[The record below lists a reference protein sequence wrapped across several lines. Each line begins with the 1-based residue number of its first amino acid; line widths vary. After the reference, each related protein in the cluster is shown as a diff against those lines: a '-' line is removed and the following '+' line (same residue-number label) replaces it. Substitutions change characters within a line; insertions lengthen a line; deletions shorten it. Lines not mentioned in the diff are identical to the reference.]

1 MDTTS
6 STDVIIEKMKGK
18 LVILIGTLRS
28 GGAERVVSEVS
39 AMYANYFK
47 EVIVLTYYDT
57 EVFYKFDS
65 RVRLECVERQ
75 TKSRSM
81 LKNILWIRRF
91 AKAEHPDMFLSFLL
105 RFNILSIWALM
116 FLSTPVA
123 VCERSDPQW
132 VSTRWLRWMRN
143 FSYRFCKR
151 IQVQTAAGKTCF
163 PLAVQDKILV
173 IPNPNHIS
181 VAERNMCLEQVK
193 EKRIVTV
200 GRLIP
205 VKNHKLLID
214 AFSIVSKE
222 FPDYT
227 LDFYGD
233 GELKT
238 ELLKIATE
246 QGLEKKVIFHGN
258 VNDVPQQIASAQMFV
273 LSSDIEG
280 MPNALMEAM
289 ALGLPCVAT
298 DVSGV
303 RDIIED
309 GENGFIVPVGDK
321 MAMADRMRKLIESE
335 DLRKTFTEKSAS
347 VLSKFDEEQIFK
359 LWVEL
364 VS

>member
-1 MDTTS
+1 MDTAPS
-6 STDVIIEKMKGK
+6 SDVIIEKMKGK
-18 LVILIGTLRS
+18 LVIFIGTLRS

-39 AMYANYFK
+39 AMYADYFK
-47 EVIVLTYYDT
+47 EVIVLSYYDT

-75 TKSRSM
+75 TKSTSM
-81 LKNILWIRRF
+81 LKNILWIRHF
-91 AKAEHPDMFLSFLL
+91 VKSEHPDMFLSFLL

-123 VCERSDPQW
+123 VCERSDPHW

-163 PLAVQDKILV
+163 PLAVQNKILV

-181 VAERNMCLEQVK
+181 VEERNMCLKQVK

-214 AFSIVSKE
+214 AFSVVNKE

-227 LDFYGD
+227 LDFYG
-233 GELKT
+233 GGGLKT
-238 ELLKIATE
+238 ELQKSAIE
-246 QGLEKKVIFHGN
+246 QGLEKKVIFHGRQ
-258 VNDVPQQIASAQMFV
+258 DCHA
-273 LSSDIEG
+273 
-280 MPNALMEAM
+280 
-289 ALGLPCVAT
+289 GLPRYDRDQFSAVRAEAAGRRAGSFRR
-298 DVSGV
+298 DGV
-303 RDIIED
+303 
-309 GENGFIVPVGDK
+309 
-321 MAMADRMRKLIESE
+321 
-335 DLRKTFTEKSAS
+335 
-347 VLSKFDEEQIFK
+347 
-359 LWVEL
+359 
-364 VS
+364 